1 MSKYLITRADDFGS
15 AYAANKAIL
24 EAVQNGEY
32 VKNVSC
38 MAVGPHI
45 DTGSEALEE
54 LHKRKGICIGLHAA
68 LNSEWDYLK
77 FLPISAIEE
86 IPSLVTNK
94 GVFSMHPM
102 EFKEKMPSVEHA
114 IWEIEAQLD
123 FLVKLGLTIEYI
135 DTHMLPEAAVPGLKE
150 ALSEFSR
157 RKGLID
163 HRWFYTFSS
172 VHQPVLTGEHLLE
185 QDIKAYE
192 EWFVSMKEGE
202 QYINILHPA
211 RYSRETLLFANRVLK
226 GNGVAKSREAE
237 AKLLMDSQFKLY
249 CVKEGI
255 IPLKYTEANPKGDTT
270 DSAAKLF

>member
-86 IPSLVTNK
+86 IPS
-94 GVFSMHPM
+94 
-102 EFKEKMPSVEHA
+102 VEQA

-163 HRWFYTFSS
+163 HRWFYTVSS

-202 QYINILHPA
+202 QYVNILHPA

-255 IPLKYTEANPKGDTT
+255 IPLKYTEAKPQGDTT
-270 DSAAKLF
+270 DNAAKLF